1 MSDRFTQV
9 GRPRALAMWADWTD
23 RIAGGELPTAAPPRP
38 QGRERNVVVTMW
50 DWADPKAYLHD
61 EIASD
66 KRNPTV
72 NANGPI
78 YGALEA
84 SADYMPVVD
93 PMTHTATQVK
103 LTVRDPKTPSEAR
116 HAAGAAVAVLG
127 RRSDLDQPGQ
137 RAQLRDG
144 QAGARLDRGAHPSE
158 PDRRRSAGRDRRIRR
173 RKAFPINQSG
183 RQMQMY
189 DPKTKK
195 VTTIDTCFGTH
206 HLNFDN
212 NDVLWFT
219 GGGPVEGWFDTQ
231 HLRQDQGRAEGA
243 GLDGVRPRHQRQ
255 RQARR
260 VRRAGSAARSRPR
273 TSGSTRR
280 STAWRRARS
289 TARSGDRCSACPA
302 RSCA

>member
-1 MSDRFTQV
+1 
-9 GRPRALAMWADWTD
+9 MWADWTD
-23 RIAGGELPTAAPPRP
+23 RIAGGELPAAAPARP

-78 YGALEA
+78 YGALED

-93 PMTHTATQVK
+93 PKTHAATQIK
-103 LTVRDPKTPSEAR
+103 LTVRDPEDAER
-116 HAAGAAVAVLG
+116 GEHAAGAA
-127 RRSDLDQPGQ
+127 RR
-137 RAQLRDG
+137 RT
-144 QAGARLDRGAHPSE
+144 GA
-158 PDRRRSAGRDRRIRR
+158 RRRSGPARPTRTASRWTSRRACGLPRASVRIRPSDFCKQGSTHPSA
-173 RKAFPINQSG
+173 KAFPIAQSG

-189 DPKTKK
+189 DPKTK
-195 VTTIDTCFGTH
+195 TGHDDR
-206 HLNFDN
+206 HLLRHAPSELRRQRRA
-212 NDVLWFT
+212 VVHRRRPGRGL
-219 GGGPVEGWFDTQ
+219 VRHA

-243 GLDGVRPRHQRQ
+243 GLDGVRARHQRQ

-260 VRRAGSAARSRPR
+260 VRRARSADRSDEGQAHQRAVL
-273 TSGSTRR
+273 RR
-280 STAWRRARS
+280 GADARS
-289 TARSGDRCSACPA
+289 TTRSGDRCRACPD